1 MRRNL
6 LIAAVLV
13 AVVVAG
19 VAVFGVSGKRPEWTT
34 SSPKALAEFQKGL
47 DATQKLYAADA
58 RAGFAKALELD
69 PNFVMAK
76 YFLWATKESAAAG
89 LDADKVLDD
98 LKRADMSKL
107 TARERFLLQYS
118 LAARASKDTATPEKI
133 LLEYAAK
140 HPDDPYALER
150 EANFATGRQDW
161 PEAHRLLA
169 HLIEVAPNRVTAYN
183 QLGYLEMGQG
193 RFAEAQKMFETY
205 RYIAP
210 DQANPHDSL
219 GELYVLLGRYS
230 EARTEL
236 EAALRIKPDFCASY
250 EHLVRLA
257 LLEGNPDLAER
268 DADRAFAMSSCKAM
282 SEKGLR
288 CLVAVWRPLLK
299 GDWQGVRQAQ
309 ESSCAKWSVAEDPLQ
324 VWVGLRTGR
333 RAEADA
339 VEAQLRARLDK
350 IPTSAPGR
358 AYYEAFLAH
367 AEGSRLF
374 VDGDYA
380 KAAERFRLADRSMSY
395 RELTMGLVKVCN
407 KVLLAESLDAV
418 GLRQEGA
425 AALNE
430 ARAVNASFVDLVL
443 RVFVRPS
450 AA

>member
-19 VAVFGVSGKRPEWTT
+19 VAVFGVSGRRPEWTT
-34 SSPKALAEFQKGL
+34 SSPEALAEFQKGL
-47 DATQKLYAADA
+47 DATQKLYAAEA
-58 RAGFAKALELD
+58 RAGFAKALDAD

-76 YFLWATKESAAAG
+76 YFLWATKESEAAG
-89 LDADKVLDD
+89 MESDKVLDD
-98 LKRADMSKL
+98 LKRADLSKL
-107 TARERFLLQYS
+107 TARERFLIQFS
-118 LAARASKDTATPEKI
+118 LSAHASKDAAGPEKI
-133 LLEYAAK
+133 LAEYAAK

-150 EANFATGRQDW
+150 EANFATARQDW

-219 GELYVLLGRYS
+219 GELYILLGRYS

-257 LLEGNPDLAER
+257 LLEGNPDLAEK
-268 DADRAFAMSSCKAM
+268 DADRAVAVSSCKTM

-288 CLVAVWRPLLK
+288 CVIAAWRPLLK
-299 GDWQGVRQAQ
+299 GDWEGARQAGNTWCPKV
-309 ESSCAKWSVAEDPLQ
+309 SSPDDPLR
-324 VWVGLRTGR
+324 VWMGLRTGR
-333 RAEADA
+333 PADVDAAEA
-339 VEAQLRARLDK
+339 QMRARLDK
-350 IPTSAPGR
+350 IAVGAPGR
-358 AYYEAFLAH
+358 GYYEAYLAH
-367 AEGSRLF
+367 AEGARLF
-374 VDGDYA
+374 VGGEYA
-380 KAAERFRLADRSMSY
+380 KAAERFRFADRSMSY
-395 RELTMGLVKVCN
+395 RGLLMGLDKLCN
-407 KVLLAESLDAV
+407 KVMLAEALDAA
-418 GLRQEGA
+418 GSRQEGA

-430 ARAVNASFVDLVL
+430 ARAVNAGFVDLVL
-443 RVFVRPS
+443 RVIVPP